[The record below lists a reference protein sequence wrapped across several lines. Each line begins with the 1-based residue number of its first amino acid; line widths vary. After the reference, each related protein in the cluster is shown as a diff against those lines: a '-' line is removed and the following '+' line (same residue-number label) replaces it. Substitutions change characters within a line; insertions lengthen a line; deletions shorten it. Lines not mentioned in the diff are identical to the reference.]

1 MNIKQFKRSD
11 ALRVMNWCKKNIGI
25 NYRRKYLP
33 DLEWHTGRDESWDCG
48 DYDFDD
54 NLITVYKGS
63 HRSVVN
69 LIHTIIHEWCH
80 YLQSKKK
87 YYEYDKQLGYENNPL
102 EHEANRIAELYKFL
116 SDYYGRN
123 NRLFN
128 PVALKDVDT
137 AAISNQYNHLLEL
150 KNAIANGLP
159 PTKLQAIL
167 YRIALASIKLTTNL
181 PLGAQRDN
189 FVKL

>member
-1 MNIKQFKRSD
+1 MSVKTFNEGTY
-11 ALRVMNWCKKNIGI
+11 KKPVN
-25 NYRRKYLP
+25 NMMSRENEP
-33 DLEWHTGRDESWDCG
+33 DPDRFVKSG
-48 DYDFDD
+48 
-54 NLITVYKGS
+54 NL
-63 HRSVVN
+63 
-69 LIHTIIHEWCH
+69 
-80 YLQSKKK
+80 
-87 YYEYDKQLGYENNPL
+87 
-102 EHEANRIAELYKFL
+102 AELYKFL